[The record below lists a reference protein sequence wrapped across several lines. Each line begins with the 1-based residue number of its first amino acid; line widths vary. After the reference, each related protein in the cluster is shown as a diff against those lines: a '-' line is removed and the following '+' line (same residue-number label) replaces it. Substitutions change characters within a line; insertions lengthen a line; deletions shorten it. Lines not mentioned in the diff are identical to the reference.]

1 MILVTGGTGFVGP
14 KIVHALRAEEQPVRA
29 LVREPASSSART
41 LSAWG
46 CELVKGD
53 ARDPESLRR
62 AAEGTDAVV
71 HLIALIA
78 GKPEEYE
85 RVMSQGTRD
94 LVRAA
99 KEAGVRRFVLMSAL
113 GTTEESKDLV
123 PYYRSKWE
131 MEQTVEASGIEHVIF
146 RPSFVFGKDGG
157 ILPIFLRQVRYS
169 PVTPVP
175 GSGTRL
181 LQPIWVEDVAAFFAR
196 SLSTEEAANKT
207 FDLGGPDRV
216 TWNEFY
222 DRLKRTLGKRRA
234 TLHVP
239 MGLMRAGAALAEKL
253 PRPPVTRDQLT
264 MLEDADNV
272 GDVDPAIGTFGIR
285 PIGLDEQL
293 RRAAAAG

>member
-1 MILVTGGTGFVGP
+1 VILVTGGTGFVGP
-14 KIVHALRAEEQPVRA
+14 KIIHALRAEDRPVRA
-29 LVREPASSSART
+29 LVRDPSSSAART

-46 CELVKGD
+46 CELALGD
-53 ARDPESLRR
+53 ATDPESLRR
-62 AAEGTDAVV
+62 ATEGADAVV

-78 GKPEEYE
+78 GKPEEFE

-94 LVRAA
+94 LVGAA
-99 KEAGVRRFVLMSAL
+99 KEARVRRFVLMSAL

-123 PYYRSKWE
+123 PYYRSKWD
-131 MEQTVEASGIEHVIF
+131 MEQTVKTSGIEHVIF

-157 ILPIFLRQVRYS
+157 ILPTFIRQVRYS

-175 GSGTRL
+175 GSGTRQ
-181 LQPIWVEDVAAFFAR
+181 LQPIWVDDVAAFFAR

-222 DRLKRTLGKRRA
+222 DRLKRILGKRRA

-239 MGLMRAGAALAEKL
+239 MRLMRAGAALAEKL
-253 PRPPVTRDQLT
+253 PHPPVTRDQLKQ
-264 MLEDADNV
+264 LEDADNV
-272 GDVDPAIGTFGIR
+272 GDVDPASGTFGIQ

-293 RRAAAAG
+293 RRAAA

>member
-14 KIVHALRAEEQPVRA
+14 KIVHALRAEDAPVRA
-29 LVREPASSSART
+29 LVRDPSSSSART

-46 CELVKGD
+46 CELVQGD
-53 ARDPESLRR
+53 ATDPESLRG
-62 AAEGTDAVV
+62 ATEGADAVV

-94 LVRAA
+94 LVAAA
-99 KEAGVRRFVLMSAL
+99 KEARVSRFVLMSAL

-123 PYYRSKWE
+123 PYYRSKWD
-131 MEQTVEASGIEHVIF
+131 MEQTVKASGIEYVIF

-157 ILPIFLRQVRYS
+157 VLPTFLRQVKYS

-175 GSGTRL
+175 GSGTRR
-181 LQPIWVEDVAAFFAR
+181 LQPIWVDDVAAFFAR

-207 FDLGGPDRV
+207 FDLGGPDRL
-216 TWNEFY
+216 TWNELY
-222 DRLKRTLGKRRA
+222 ERIRRTLGKRRP
-234 TLHVP
+234 TVHVP

-253 PRPPVTRDQLT
+253 PHPPVTRDQLT
-264 MLEDADNV
+264 MLENADNV
-272 GDVDPAIGTFGIR
+272 GDVDPAIGTFGVHPIR
-285 PIGLDEQL
+285 LEEQL
-293 RRAAAAG
+293 RRAAAG

>member
-14 KIVHALRAEEQPVRA
+14 KIVHALRAEDAPVRA
-29 LVREPASSSART
+29 LVRDPSSSSART

-46 CELVKGD
+46 SELVQGD
-53 ARDPESLRR
+53 ATDPESLRG
-62 AAEGTDAVV
+62 ATEGADSVV

-94 LVRAA
+94 LVAAA
-99 KEAGVRRFVLMSAL
+99 KEARVSRFVLMSAL

-123 PYYRSKWE
+123 PYYRSKWD
-131 MEQTVEASGIEHVIF
+131 MEQTVKASGIEYVIF

-157 ILPIFLRQVRYS
+157 VLPTFLRQVKYS

-175 GSGTRL
+175 GSGTRR
-181 LQPIWVEDVAAFFAR
+181 LQPIWVDDVAAFFAR

-207 FDLGGPDRV
+207 FDLGGPDRL
-216 TWNEFY
+216 TWNELY
-222 DRLKRTLGKRRA
+222 ERIRRTLGKRRP
-234 TLHVP
+234 TVHVP

-253 PRPPVTRDQLT
+253 PHPPVTRDQLT
-264 MLEDADNV
+264 MLENADNV
-272 GDVDPAIGTFGIR
+272 GDVDPAIGTFGVH
-285 PIGLDEQL
+285 PISLEEQL
-293 RRAAAAG
+293 RRAAAG

>member
-1 MILVTGGTGFVGP
+1 VILVTGGTGFVGP
-14 KIVHALRAEEQPVRA
+14 KIVHALRAEDQPVRA
-29 LVREPASSSART
+29 LVRDPSSSAARK

-46 CELVKGD
+46 CEL
-53 ARDPESLRR
+53 ARGNATDPESLRR
-62 AAEGTDAVV
+62 AAEGADAVV

-78 GKPEEYE
+78 GKPDEFE

-94 LVRAA
+94 LVAAA
-99 KEAGVRRFVLMSAL
+99 KEAGVSRFVLMSAL

-123 PYYRSKWE
+123 PYYRSKWD
-131 MEQTVEASGIEHVIF
+131 MEQTVKASGIEHVIF

-157 ILPIFLRQVRYS
+157 ILPTFMRQVRYS

-175 GSGTRL
+175 GSGTRR
-181 LQPIWVEDVAAFFAR
+181 LQPIWVDDVASFFAR

-216 TWNEFY
+216 TWNELY

-239 MGLMRAGAALAEKL
+239 MSLMRAGAAFAEKL
-253 PRPPVTRDQLT
+253 PHPPVTCDQLKQ
-264 MLEDADNV
+264 LEDADNV
-272 GDVDPAIGTFGIR
+272 GDVDPAIGTFGIQ

-293 RRAAAAG
+293 RRAA

>member
-1 MILVTGGTGFVGP
+1 VILVTGGTGFVGP
-14 KIVHALRAEEQPVRA
+14 KIVHALRAEDQPVRA
-29 LVREPASSSART
+29 LVRDPSSSAARK

-46 CELVKGD
+46 CEL
-53 ARDPESLRR
+53 ARGNATDPESLRR
-62 AAEGTDAVV
+62 AAEGADAVV

-78 GKPEEYE
+78 GKPDEFE

-94 LVRAA
+94 LVAAA
-99 KEAGVRRFVLMSAL
+99 KEAGVSRFVLMSAL

-123 PYYRSKWE
+123 PYYRSKWD
-131 MEQTVEASGIEHVIF
+131 MEQTVKASGIEHVIF

-157 ILPIFLRQVRYS
+157 ILPTFLRQVRYS

-175 GSGTRL
+175 GSGTRR
-181 LQPIWVEDVAAFFAR
+181 LQPIWVDDVASFFAR

-216 TWNEFY
+216 TWNELY

-239 MGLMRAGAALAEKL
+239 MSLMRAGAALAEKL
-253 PRPPVTRDQLT
+253 PHPPVTRDQLKQ
-264 MLEDADNV
+264 LEDADNV
-272 GDVDPAIGTFGIR
+272 GDVDPAIGTFGIQ

-293 RRAAAAG
+293 RRAA

>member
-14 KIVHALRAEEQPVRA
+14 KIVHALRAEDAPVRA
-29 LVREPASSSART
+29 LVRDPSSSSART

-46 CELVKGD
+46 CELVQGD
-53 ARDPESLRR
+53 ATDPESLRG
-62 AAEGTDAVV
+62 ATEGADSVV

-94 LVRAA
+94 LVAAA
-99 KEAGVRRFVLMSAL
+99 KEARVSRFVLMSAL

-123 PYYRSKWE
+123 PYYRSKWD
-131 MEQTVEASGIEHVIF
+131 MEQTVKASGIEYVIF

-157 ILPIFLRQVRYS
+157 VLPTFLRQVKYS

-175 GSGTRL
+175 GSGTRR
-181 LQPIWVEDVAAFFAR
+181 LQPIWVDDVAAFFAR

-207 FDLGGPDRV
+207 FDLGGPDRL
-216 TWNEFY
+216 TWNELY
-222 DRLKRTLGKRRA
+222 ERIRRTLGKRRP
-234 TLHVP
+234 TVHVP

-253 PRPPVTRDQLT
+253 PHPPVTRDQQT
-264 MLEDADNV
+264 MLENADNV
-272 GDVDPAIGTFGIR
+272 GDVDPAIGTFGVH
-285 PIGLDEQL
+285 PISLEEQL
-293 RRAAAAG
+293 RRAAAG